1 MYGKCKNRRILLQI
15 VQFKEAV
22 VDFGGRSTISNR
34 KVQTPPSQKLRL
46 ANIAK
51 KIALLGEGKANLESV
66 RQLKNLLFKILSD
79 GR

>member
-22 VDFGGRSTISNR
+22 VDFSGRISNR

-66 RQLKNLLFKILSD
+66 RQLKNLLFKILSN

>member
-22 VDFGGRSTISNR
+22 VDFSGRNSNR

-51 KIALLGEGKANLESV
+51 KISLLGEG
-66 RQLKNLLFKILSD
+66 
-79 GR
+79 

>member
-1 MYGKCKNRRILLQI
+1 MYGKCKNRRGLLQI

-22 VDFGGRSTISNR
+22 VDFSGRPTISNR